1 MSAAVPTLAAQGR
14 RRRLSLGLVWLLLPL
29 WILIAPNAY
38 VMSLGIMFFIN
49 LLLIA
54 SLNLVMGYAGQ
65 ISLCHGAFFGGG
77 AYVSGVL
84 ALKLGWS
91 PWLSAPMAMVVM
103 GLVALVIGIPTLR
116 LRGHY
121 LAMGTL
127 GFNAIVTVIL
137 VEWIAVTGGP
147 NGLFGLDELSLFGF
161 SLGSAERYFWVA
173 WAAAGITMWTIARL
187 VGSPSGRALRVVAAS
202 ELAAG
207 ALGID
212 AFRMKLSVFVLSAA
226 IAALAGTLYV
236 HFNLFASPETFSFF
250 TSVLLVVMVALGG
263 WGSYWGPVVGALVF
277 TAMPEVLRDFHDA
290 ELLLFGVC
298 MLVVLLFA
306 PRGLAGVGSALCV
319 RLRRGSGTAPAAP
332 AVASKEREA

>member
-1 MSAAVPTLAAQGR
+1 MPAPASTLAAQGR
-14 RRRLSLGLVWLLLPL
+14 RRTLTLAALWVLLPL
-29 WILIAPNAY
+29 WLLIAPNAY
-38 VMSLGIMFFIN
+38 VTSLGIMFFIN

-54 SLNLVMGYAGQ
+54 SLNLVMGFAGQ
-65 ISLCHGAFFGGG
+65 ISLCHGAFFGSG
-77 AYVSGVL
+77 AYISGLL

-91 PWLSAPMAMVVM
+91 PWITAPIAMVATGV
-103 GLVALVIGIPTLR
+103 VALIVAIPTLR

-137 VEWIAVTGGP
+137 VEWVSMTGGP
-147 NGLFGLDELSLFGF
+147 NGLFGLDELTLFGWR
-161 SLGSAERYFWVA
+161 LGRAEQYFWVA
-173 WAAAGITMWTIARL
+173 WAAAGVVMWTLARL
-187 VGSPSGRALRVVAAS
+187 VGSPSGRALRVIAAS

-212 AFRMKLSVFVLSAA
+212 AFRMKISVFALSAA

-236 HFNLFASPETFSFF
+236 HFNLFASPETFNFF

-263 WGSYWGPVVGALVF
+263 WGSYWGPVLGALIF
-277 TAMPEVLRDFHDA
+277 TAMPEVLRDFHDT
-290 ELLLFGVC
+290 ELLLFGGC

-306 PRGLAGVGSALCV
+306 PRGLAGAGSALWA
-319 RLRRGSGTAPAAP
+319 RFRRGRASGGRAL
-332 AVASKEREA
+332 VSRGQHG